1 MIKAFSSFPPLAS
14 TTSLPS
20 LLRKR
25 FSEGGGSPAVQVGQ
39 LPPQLPGGSQSK
51 GGPLCRRRRISLEG
65 RGRVCVGV
73 IHGGKARSLIP
84 RTAVT

>member
-14 TTSLPS
+14 TTSLHY
-20 LLRKR
+20 LLRNP
-25 FSEGGGSPAVQVGQ
+25 FSEGGGSPAVQEGQ

-51 GGPLCRRRRISLEG
+51 GGPLCRRRWISLG
-65 RGRVCVGV
+65 GGGRVCVGV

-84 RTAVT
+84 PTAVT